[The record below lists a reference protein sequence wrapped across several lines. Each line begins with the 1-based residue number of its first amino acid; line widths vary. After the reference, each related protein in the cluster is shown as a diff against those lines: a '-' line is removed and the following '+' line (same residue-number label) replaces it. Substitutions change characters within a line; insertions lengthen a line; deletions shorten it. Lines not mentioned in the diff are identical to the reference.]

1 LTISALPPY
10 LAGPAASLN
19 AALNTALGSKPVQR
33 TISVGARW
41 DFMKNV
47 DFKVQV
53 DHMRLGAGSP
63 GTLGNLQPN
72 FQTGGTVN
80 LISATIDFVF

>member
-1 LTISALPPY
+1 
-10 LAGPAASLN
+10 
-19 AALNTALGSKPVQR
+19 
-33 TISVGARW
+33 VGARW

-63 GTLGNLQPN
+63 GTLGNLQPS

-80 LISATIDFVF
+80 LISATVDFVF